1 MRVTRGQGFDP
12 RLGLLDYSG
21 YERAAAI
28 EAEGKA
34 RLGQSIGDAIRG
46 FQENKKLDKKVG
58 QLADY
63 FTKGIENKTVSPRFF
78 DFIGIDASELK
89 GKSSDVIK
97 ESILEGLNNYGK
109 KESAELH
116 SLLQLKQLE
125 KGLKKS
131 SFEKREEEITEIV
144 NDPEYNSIIKKSP
157 RYRDLDDPTLIRSL
171 VLQGADILPADDSLD
186 FLLPQD
192 DDDVEIIDIY

>member
-28 EAEGKA
+28 EAEGTA
-34 RLGQSIGDAIRG
+34 RLGESIGDAIRG

-63 FTKGIENKTVSPRFF
+63 FTKGIENKTISPRFF
-78 DFIGIDASELK
+78 DFVGIDASELK

-97 ESILEGLNNYGK
+97 SSILEGLNNYGK
-109 KESAELH
+109 KEAAELH
-116 SLLQLKQLE
+116 SLLKLKELE
-125 KGLKKS
+125 KSLKKS
-131 SFEKREEEITEIV
+131 SFEKKEEEIAEIV
-144 NDPEYNSIIKKSP
+144 QNPEY
-157 RYRDLDDPTLIRSL
+157 RELLDKHPVYGKMGNDELARTL
-171 VLQGADILPADDSLD
+171 VLRDQDIFPVDSALD
-186 FLLPQD
+186 FLLEQGD
-192 DDDVEIIDIY
+192 DDIEVIDIY

>member
-12 RLGLLDYSG
+12 RLGLLDFSG

-28 EAEGKA
+28 EADSRA
-34 RLGQSIGDAIRG
+34 RLGASIGDAIRG

-63 FTKGIENKTVSPRFF
+63 FTKGIENKTISPRFF
-78 DFIGIDASELK
+78 DFVGIDASELK

-116 SLLQLKQLE
+116 SLLKLKELE
-125 KGLKKS
+125 KSLKKS
-131 SFEKREEEITEIV
+131 SFDKKEEEITEVV
-144 NDPEYNSIIKKSP
+144 NDPEYNSIIKKDP
-157 RYRDLDDPTLIRSL
+157 RYQNLDDETLIRTL
-171 VLQGADILPADDSLD
+171 TLLDQDIFTDDKSFD
-186 FLLPQD
+186 FLADQD
-192 DDDVEIIDIY
+192 DDDVEIIDIF